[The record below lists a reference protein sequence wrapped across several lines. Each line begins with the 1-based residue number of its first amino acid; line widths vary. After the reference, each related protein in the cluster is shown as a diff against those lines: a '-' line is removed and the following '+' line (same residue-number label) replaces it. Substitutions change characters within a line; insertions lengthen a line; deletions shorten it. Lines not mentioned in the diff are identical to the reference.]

1 VLIDGFT
8 LGAQVLNFL
17 VLVWLLRRF
26 LYGPITRAMTERQ
39 RGIDDQLADAARL
52 RDEGLA
58 EGERLRAETARFAAE
73 REELGQRLR
82 EELDDHRRTQ
92 LARARAEIDELQ
104 ARWREAVA
112 REREGFLLEL
122 RQRAGQQAVEVA
134 RRALRDL
141 ADEPLEA
148 RVIARFLARLDT
160 LGPEERRTLVAG
172 AASDGG
178 RVHVRTA
185 FEVAPALRDQLGAA
199 VTETLGPGHEL
210 RFEVVPTLLGG
221 VELRAGGQAVAWTF
235 DEYLATLDAAVADAL
250 GRSSDAEIEGGAA
263 RAPGRR

>member
-8 LGAQVLNFL
+8 VGAQVLNFL

-39 RGIDDQLADAARL
+39 RRIDDQLADAARL
-52 RDEGLA
+52 RDEALA
-58 EGERLRAETARFAAE
+58 EGERLRTETARFAAE
-73 REELGQRLR
+73 REELGHALR
-82 EELDDHRRTQ
+82 EELDDTRRAQ
-92 LARARAEIDELQ
+92 LALAREEIDELQ
-104 ARWREAVA
+104 ARWRDAVA

-122 RQRAGQQAVEVA
+122 RQRAGRQVVEVA
-134 RRALRDL
+134 RQALRDL

-148 RVIARFLARLDT
+148 RVVARFLDQLERLDR
-160 LGPEERRTLVAG
+160 EERRTLVAG

-185 FEVAPALRDQLGAA
+185 FEVPPALRDQLTAA
-199 VTETLGPGHEL
+199 VTATLGPGHEL

-235 DEYLATLDAAVADAL
+235 DEYLATLDATVGEAL
-250 GRSSDAEIEGGAA
+250 GPSLDAELEGGGT
-263 RAPGRR
+263 RAPG